1 MEANGLLA
9 LLNLVR
15 WTKFQILYGKQ
26 WLKDVRKNNSM
37 FSLENKTA
45 IVSGGS
51 KGIGKAIAFKYA
63 EAGSNVIIC
72 SRKKENLDT
81 AVQEAKS
88 NGFNITSIECNTG
101 NIDSIQNVVNQA
113 VDKFGKVDILVNN
126 AAANPY
132 YGPILQAE
140 DSHWD
145 KIFQINVKGYFEFA
159 KACSV
164 SMIENKSGK
173 IINVAS
179 IAAKIPLEGLGIYN
193 ISKAA
198 VVMLTKVLAKEMAYA
213 NVQVNTLAPGL
224 IKTDFS
230 RALWEDENIYSQ
242 IIKSIPQ
249 GRMGEPHDISG
260 MALYLASS
268 ASDFITGS
276 MFTIDGGITT

>member
-1 MEANGLLA
+1 
-9 LLNLVR
+9 
-15 WTKFQILYGKQ
+15 
-26 WLKDVRKNNSM
+26 M

-45 IVSGGS
+45 IISGGS

-63 EAGSNVIIC
+63 EAGANVIIC

-88 NGFNITSIECNTG
+88 NGFDITSIECNTG
-101 NIDSIQNVVNQA
+101 DVDSIQNVVNQT
-113 VDKFGKVDILVNN
+113 VDKFGTVDILVNN

-132 YGPILQAE
+132 YGPILKAE

-159 KACSV
+159 KACSA

-179 IAAKIPLEGLGIYN
+179 IAAKTPLEGLGIYN

-213 NVQVNTLAPGL
+213 NIQANTLAPGL

-230 RALWEDENIYSQ
+230 RALWEDENVYSQ

-249 GRMGEPHDISG
+249 GRMGEPQDISG
-260 MALYLASS
+260 MALYLASD